1 MVTVGGSAATN
12 LISVSQQ
19 CTFLAS
25 ISTIKAVDKKSGP
38 RPIENWYFCPVILYS
53 NVVRCTHYTMN
64 IPYLNW
70 VTSCIKLCYVAGILQ
85 FGLSIWVLVERL
97 NQWRQLS
104 NLRVLT

>member
-53 NVVRCTHYTMN
+53 ISISNVVLNLCTHYTIN
-64 IPYLNW
+64 IN
-70 VTSCIKLCYVAGILQ
+70 
-85 FGLSIWVLVERL
+85 
-97 NQWRQLS
+97 
-104 NLRVLT
+104 